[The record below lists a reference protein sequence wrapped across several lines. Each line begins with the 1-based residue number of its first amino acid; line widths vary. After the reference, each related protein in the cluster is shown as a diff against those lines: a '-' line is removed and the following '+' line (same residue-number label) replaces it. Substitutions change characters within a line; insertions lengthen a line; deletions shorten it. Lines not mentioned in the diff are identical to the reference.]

1 MPDNVKIT
9 TSSSSEAAAG
19 SMGWFTFEN
28 VIAFAVLIAYGFF
41 IYFLIGKV
49 DSGDPSWSRLIYLFS
64 GVEAIVFAAVGFLFG
79 KEVNRKRAEKAET
92 EKKEVEEQKEKIKDE
107 KVEEHNKGLVL
118 GAMIMQAEN
127 GQKKPTTE
135 RGLEMAIPPS
145 TLQDIADKAKKMY
158 PELDK

>member
-1 MPDNVKIT
+1 MPDKTKVT
-9 TSSSSEAAAG
+9 TG
-19 SMGWFTFEN
+19 SFPEPATNPKGWFTFEN
-28 VIAFAVLIAYGFF
+28 MIALAVLIAYGIF

-107 KVEEHNKGLVL
+107 KVAEHNKGLVL
-118 GAMIMQAEN
+118 GAMIMQAEG
-127 GQKKPTTE
+127 GQKKSME
-135 RGLEMAIPPS
+135 NRGLEMEMS
-145 TLQDIADKAKKMY
+145 SGELQGIAAKARKLY
-158 PELDK
+158 PELDT

>member
-1 MPDNVKIT
+1 MPNKTNVST
-9 TSSSSEAAAG
+9 DTSSSLNY
-19 SMGWFTFEN
+19 WFSFEKL
-28 VIAFAVLIAYGFF
+28 IAFAVLVFYGFF
-41 IYFLIGKV
+41 IHFLIGKV

-79 KEVNRKRAEKAET
+79 KEVNRRRAEKAET
-92 EKKEVEEQKEKIKDE
+92 EKKEVEVQKEKIKEE

-127 GQKKPTTE
+127 GQKKPTAN
-135 RGLEMAIPPS
+135 RGLEMEISSSELHGLAE
-145 TLQDIADKAKKMY
+145 KAKQLY

>member
-1 MPDNVKIT
+1 MPDKTKVT
-9 TSSSSEAAAG
+9 TG
-19 SMGWFTFEN
+19 SFPELATNPKGWFTFEN
-28 VIAFAVLIAYGFF
+28 MIALAVLIAYGIF

-107 KVEEHNKGLVL
+107 KVAEHNKGLVL
-118 GAMIMQAEN
+118 GAMIMQAESDQN
-127 GQKKPTTE
+127 KSME
-135 RGLEMAIPPS
+135 NRGLEMEMS
-145 TLQDIADKAKKMY
+145 SGELQGIAAKARKLY
-158 PELDK
+158 PELDT